1 MQHDP
6 HAYLTPF
13 VAQENAFTAQEVD
26 AIVALG
32 DQMRLEKA
40 SLVYHQGTSSDDP
53 ARITRT
59 AWKGRAFESAWI
71 YDKMERLARTLNAQV
86 YKFDL
91 TGFSDLFQYTVY
103 DADQG
108 SHFDWH
114 VDQIRQPTHRK
125 LSFSL
130 QLTDPSEYE
139 GCDLEIHAGT
149 RIERA
154 PRGKGTLVAFPAYG
168 LHRVTPI
175 TAGTRKALVAWTA
188 GPPFR

>member
-13 VAQENAFTAQEVD
+13 VAQPNAFTAQEVD

-59 AWKGRAFESAWI
+59 AWMGRAFETAWI

-86 YKFDL
+86 YKFEL

-114 VDQIRQPTHRK
+114 VDQIRQNNHRK

-130 QLTDPSEYE
+130 QLSDPSDYE

-149 RIERA
+149 RIEKA
-154 PRGKGTLVAFPAYG
+154 PRAKGTLVAFPAYG

-175 TAGTRKALVAWTA
+175 TSGTRKALVAWTA